1 MNTQSERNLVPF
13 AFGENLV
20 RSMLDEAGDP
30 WFVAK
35 DVCRVLEIEKYRD
48 AVARLDE
55 DERGSVLVD
64 TLGGPQQMATI
75 SESGLYSLVFR
86 SRKPEARAF
95 SKWVRAEVLP
105 TLRRTGTYTMPNA
118 ASGSGR
124 YAMPDIPEMYGLK
137 PGLRQRVWQDAL
149 QTARLDDAG
158 SEAAVAWFRQLCRM
172 MTAGYVP
179 SGGAEEDTRRIV
191 QFAEEKCRADEH
203 GRVNATRLYDAFTAW
218 WCGKFD
224 EPVPSQH
231 IFGRVMP
238 TRFARR
244 KRGGKSVYFG
254 LCLNG
259 V

>member
-118 ASGSGR
+118 APRSGR

-158 SEAAVAWFRQLCRM
+158 SEAAVAWFKQLCRM

-179 SGGAEEDTRRIV
+179 SGGAEEETRRIV
-191 QFAEEKCRADEH
+191 QFAEEKCRTDEH
-203 GRVNATRLYDAFTAW
+203 GRVNATKLYDAFTSW

-254 LCLNG
+254 LCLNRA
-259 V
+259 